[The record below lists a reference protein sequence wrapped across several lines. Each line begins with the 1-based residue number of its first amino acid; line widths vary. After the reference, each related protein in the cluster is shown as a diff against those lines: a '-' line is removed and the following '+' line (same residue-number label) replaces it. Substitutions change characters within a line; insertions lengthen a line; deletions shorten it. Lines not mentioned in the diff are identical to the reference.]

1 MSWHILAATAAAIA
15 FRSKSYAP
23 EKPKVKPFVG
33 ACPHSLEMKPMPIE
47 PTWVIAGDPQARAG
61 SHSTAEDDCATT
73 GVWECTAG
81 EFRWYFHWDETVV
94 ILEGEVHVTAEDGTQ
109 RVLQAGDVAYFKG
122 RTWAT
127 WRIDTYLKKV
137 AFIRRPFPK
146 PIAMLFRLRNMLR
159 AKTQVGISA

>member
-1 MSWHILAATAAAIA
+1 
-15 FRSKSYAP
+15 
-23 EKPKVKPFVG
+23 
-33 ACPHSLEMKPMPIE
+33 
-47 PTWVIAGDPQARAG
+47 
-61 SHSTAEDDCATT
+61 
-73 GVWECTAG
+73 
-81 EFRWYFHWDETVV
+81 V

-109 RVLQAGDVAYFKG
+109 RVLQPGDVAYFKG

-127 WRIDTYLKKV
+127 WRIDKYLKKV